1 MTSYKHLQY
10 ITVCILWVVFASVL
24 GLSIDVLSCK
34 CLWFLLADYAKC
46 STLYPQHS
54 WMKPKPK
61 GTRLHNLETIYSM
74 SLANVMS
81 HTIHAELFITY
92 MTSTCF
98 NNIYLLRKLHH
109 TFESISV
116 YTILMEHKSP
126 SKTAFTFPQ
135 TQQANFVQYQIQGRS
150 NKKLGRNVRWV
161 PSPVISRDITPGVIT
176 PIGIN
181 WLFLRLETTSFITS
195 RGPPCVNKHDFSP
208 RQIILRPPI
217 PGQWWCW
224 ERRYLFNPEPF
235 SMGCNEQ
242 RRYPKQFVSSWL
254 KRFPIC

>member
-1 MTSYKHLQY
+1 
-10 ITVCILWVVFASVL
+10 
-24 GLSIDVLSCK
+24 
-34 CLWFLLADYAKC
+34 
-46 STLYPQHS
+46 
-54 WMKPKPK
+54 
-61 GTRLHNLETIYSM
+61 
-74 SLANVMS
+74 
-81 HTIHAELFITY
+81 

-98 NNIYLLRKLHH
+98 NKIFLLRKLHH

-116 YTILMEHKSP
+116 YTILMEHKFP
-126 SKTAFTFPQ
+126 SKTPFTFPQ

-161 PSPVISRDITPGVIT
+161 PSPVISRAITPGVIT

-181 WLFLRLETTSFITS
+181 WLFLRVETTPFITS

-217 PGQWWCW
+217 PVIDVAGRGGICSILNHSFTWAATSKGDIQNN
-224 ERRYLFNPEPF
+224 L
-235 SMGCNEQ
+235 SVVG
-242 RRYPKQFVSSWL
+242 S